1 MSDDTTTQPPAA
13 KPTTAKSPAPAARK
27 TPGRKPGAARAMT
40 AAKRDTR
47 AKPRATTAKRTS
59 QGANVLD
66 AVAASVTTA
75 AAEAVAPIAA
85 TIAPAR
91 TATKKTI
98 RKATKAVRGATAAA
112 RRETGA
118 VQKRAAKATR
128 KVRRAIDEAGT
139 TVTDAATGSSAKAL
153 GGAAVGLLA
162 GLAVNFGRKML
173 VQAPS
178 ALAGDWFAAIK
189 AEHKLAFALF
199 DKLQATDNSQTAQ
212 RTALLTHLKHAL
224 GKHAF
229 TEENVI
235 YPALRAW
242 GDKADADKLNH
253 DHGYVKQYLFELDA
267 IDKGSSKF
275 LAEVGDFR
283 AALEAHVREEED
295 SIFPPLHKALGKEG
309 NAKVTAQANK
319 EGFKLA

>member
-1 MSDDTTTQPPAA
+1 MSDDTTPQPPVA
-13 KPTTAKSPAPAARK
+13 KPAAKSPAPAARK
-27 TPGRKPGAARAMT
+27 TPGRKPGAVRAVP
-40 AAKRDTR
+40 AAKRDVR
-47 AKPRATTAKRTS
+47 AKPRAAAAKRTTS
-59 QGANVLD
+59 PANVLG
-66 AVAASVTTA
+66 AVTASVTTA
-75 AAEAVAPIAA
+75 AAEAVAPVAA
-85 TIAPAR
+85 AIAPVR
-91 TATKKTI
+91 TAAKQSVRKTA
-98 RKATKAVRGATAAA
+98 KALRGATTAA

-118 VQKRAAKATR
+118 AQKRAAKATR

-139 TVTDAATGSSAKAL
+139 TATDTATGSSAKAL
-153 GGAAVGLLA
+153 GAAAAGLLA

-212 RTALLTHLKHAL
+212 RTALLTQLKHAL

-283 AALEAHVREEED
+283 SALEAHVREEED
-295 SIFPPLHKALGKEG
+295 SIFPPLHKALGKAG